1 MPDQPAWGSDEWRA
15 QNVTGPVGD
24 EARARLAMDP
34 ESRRA
39 EDERRKAEAN
49 ARQAADFA
57 EMQREATKTEETR
70 LKVAEKE
77 LEKEKVKRRKE
88 DAPRQADPSTIE
100 LEFAM
105 ASDTNTVSLE
115 YLLHPFLPA
124 RCVVGFYGRG
134 SSAKSSFVASMAA
147 HISGSAS
154 TLWISVEELAD
165 WIKVRHTK
173 TGGRDRTLQV
183 VKAVAVKQDHQGR
196 TVGSTFNVYEHLE
209 PAIIAAAL
217 RIQNLPAEYKVPP
230 LRLVVL
236 DTAIGLTTWA
246 ASAGPS
252 SDEGVK
258 KLIAFLQGLAE
269 THNVTIAVIGHLNK
283 SQKHEHFADAVS
295 GSTAW
300 TNSPRL
306 SFMHAANPR
315 EDYAYVMRVAKTN
328 LAWFGMPYTTAPV
341 HVLYKAQEEGV
352 PDSVLV
358 KVEPGPIVWGK
369 QEAGDLWDEITT
381 IPKDDEEGFV
391 DRRKPTVVDI
401 VRDKLVELTHAS
413 PDQIVNREQVQAK
426 LPGVRVNRAQWRKVD
441 DALRQFQF
449 MYRVEM
455 TTGSQNMVLYRAL
468 PVEVPK

>member
-196 TVGSTFNVYEHLE
+196 TVGSTFNVY
-209 PAIIAAAL
+209 
-217 RIQNLPAEYKVPP
+217 
-230 LRLVVL
+230 
-236 DTAIGLTTWA
+236 
-246 ASAGPS
+246 
-252 SDEGVK
+252 
-258 KLIAFLQGLAE
+258 
-269 THNVTIAVIGHLNK
+269 
-283 SQKHEHFADAVS
+283 VS
-295 GSTAW
+295 T
-300 TNSPRL
+300 
-306 SFMHAANPR
+306 
-315 EDYAYVMRVAKTN
+315 
-328 LAWFGMPYTTAPV
+328 
-341 HVLYKAQEEGV
+341 
-352 PDSVLV
+352 
-358 KVEPGPIVWGK
+358 
-369 QEAGDLWDEITT
+369 
-381 IPKDDEEGFV
+381 
-391 DRRKPTVVDI
+391 
-401 VRDKLVELTHAS
+401 
-413 PDQIVNREQVQAK
+413 
-426 LPGVRVNRAQWRKVD
+426 
-441 DALRQFQF
+441 
-449 MYRVEM
+449 
-455 TTGSQNMVLYRAL
+455 
-468 PVEVPK
+468 